1 MLPQRELSVLSKLS
15 PFVKD
20 ANESSTLVEVLLPF
34 MSSYQKEET
43 ANNILKT
50 VKSLLVNVET
60 PRNFV
65 SSLSKLFSQ
74 IIVRSTRQCLCDVF
88 LEVGNIDSTFSSEI
102 CDVLADLN
110 SWNPQRIEEPDYDR
124 RLTGFAN
131 AKRLIGQDALKTEEI
146 LPILHNCIYFVLNSD
161 DMSIRDSAGSCMSCV
176 VHNIVQRSGVND
188 ERFHVLIIKCLLPAL
203 KRVLASKKEV
213 FVLKFLTVIWKK
225 KGNHSGL
232 MFSGQ
237 RCHCSHSI
245 SGPNPL
251 LSHCFCPR
259 RRTLG
264 YQ

>member
-237 RCHCSHSI
+237 RCDCSHSI